1 MGITGSTVAL
11 GHAGVLGSLDGKVT
25 VSVWNDCTL
34 EWEEQQV
41 VTGSDTTDDD
51 AFGAAVS
58 LLGDSL
64 VVGAPQRNSLTG
76 GVYYFTRSGTTW
88 TQKQNFSIPNCCGR
102 FFGFSI
108 AQTSTTLIVSGMGGK
123 DPTSTVTST
132 GAVEVYTKGAMGN
145 WVAQTYIVPS
155 TAQNGDAFGYSVA
168 LDSSTFI
175 GGAPTGYYYSST
187 AARSGKAWIFT
198 GSGASWTRSAE
209 LAPSDGATNDW
220 FGESV
225 AVLGTLALVGAPKH
239 DAAGTD
245 AGAVYVYTSSGGVWS
260 QTAKLT
266 ASDATADAWFGYK
279 VAVLSSTKILVGAAG
294 AGKLYTLTLSGGT
307 WSEDEDTYAGCTNSA
322 VGHALGVSGNL
333 ALSGKTTGL
342 VFDLADPDRS
352 CVGP

>member
-1 MGITGSTVAL
+1 MGITGSTVAV
-11 GHAGVLGSLDGKVT
+11 GHAGVLGSVSGKAT
-25 VSVWNDCTL
+25 ISVWNDCTSQ
-34 EWEEQQV
+34 WEQQQV
-41 VTGSDTTDDD
+41 VTGSNTTDDD
-51 AFGAAVS
+51 AFGAALS

-64 VVGAPQRNSLTG
+64 VVGAPQRNSLEG

-88 TQKQNFSIPNCCGR
+88 TQRQNLSVPTCCGR

-108 AQTSTTLIVSGMGGK
+108 AQTSTTLVVSGMGGK
-123 DPTSTVTST
+123 NPTSTVTNT

-155 TAQNGDAFGYSVA
+155 TAQSGDAFGYSVA
-168 LDSSTFI
+168 LDSNTFI
-175 GGAPTGYYYSST
+175 GGAPTGIYYAAG

-198 GSGASWTRSAE
+198 GSGAAWTQSAE
-209 LAPSDGATNDW
+209 LAAADGATNDW

-260 QTAKLT
+260 QTGKLT

-279 VAVLSSTKILVGAAG
+279 VAVLSSTKVLVGAPG
-294 AGKLYTLTLSGGT
+294 AGKLYTFTLSGGT
-307 WSEDEDTYAGCTNSA
+307 WSEDAGTYAGCTSST
-322 VGHALGVSGNL
+322 VGHALAVSENL
-333 ALSGKTTGL
+333 AIAGKTSGL